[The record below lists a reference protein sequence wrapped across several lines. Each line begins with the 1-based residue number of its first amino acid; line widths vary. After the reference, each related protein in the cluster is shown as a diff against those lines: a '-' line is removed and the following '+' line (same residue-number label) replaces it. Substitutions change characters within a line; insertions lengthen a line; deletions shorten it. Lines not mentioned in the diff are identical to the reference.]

1 MLQGELAAYEKVG
14 LWQRAV
20 NPKTVYR
27 YRGVLLQYQK
37 ALGDSDP
44 TLESTRHFLARLRE
58 GGFKPATLRLYRAAL
73 AGFHAWRGETLV
85 FPIRVPRHLPP
96 YHSSELVNHMLDLA
110 RARPRDHLIL
120 RLMSDAGL
128 RRGEVV
134 ALKVRNVDLAGGM
147 LRLRGKG
154 DKDRVVPLTGQL
166 RELLEDF
173 CRDKSPDQ
181 AVVGVKDKAVY
192 ETVKKYGALAGDP
205 KLHPHDL
212 RHAFA
217 TRLVEGNANI
227 RAVQELLGHE
237 DLATTAV
244 YLGLAPK
251 HLDQAI
257 RTLEAQGRKSIEA
270 AVKNEHTVRADD
282 VERGGAGLEEVEVEV
297 SIEPGKGLY
306 LPIDLPASKVLIESI
321 DVRPSDD
328 GCDFQFSLFDR
339 EPDLYPGKQDVLFE
353 RKSTGQRI
361 VYSPARLKLYHD
373 RNKSNRLH
381 CAIGVTSRHYRFDI
395 EGQELRDYLEKPVS
409 FTVTLLYKVTW

>member
-1 MLQGELAAYEKVG
+1 
-14 LWQRAV
+14 
-20 NPKTVYR
+20 
-27 YRGVLLQYQK
+27 
-37 ALGDSDP
+37 
-44 TLESTRHFLARLRE
+44 
-58 GGFKPATLRLYRAAL
+58 
-73 AGFHAWRGETLV
+73 
-85 FPIRVPRHLPP
+85 
-96 YHSSELVNHMLDLA
+96 MLDLA

-134 ALKVRNVDLAGGM
+134 SLQVRSVDLAGRM

-154 DKDRVVPLTGQL
+154 DKDRVVPLTRELG
-166 RELLEDF
+166 ELLEGF
-173 CRDKSPDQ
+173 CQGEGPDQ

-192 ETVKKYGALAGDP
+192 KVVKKYGALAGDP

-227 RAVQELLGHE
+227 RAIQELLGHE

-244 YLGLAPK
+244 YLGVAPK

-257 RTLEAQGRKSIEA
+257 RALEAQGRKSIVAPE
-270 AVKNEHTVRADD
+270 KNEHTVRADEG
-282 VERGGAGLEEVEVEV
+282 ERGGAGLEEAEVEV
-297 SIEPGKGLY
+297 SIEPGKGRY
-306 LPIDLPASKVLIESI
+306 LPIALPASRVWIESI

-361 VYSPARLKLYHD
+361 VYSPARSKLYQD
-373 RNKSNRLH
+373 RDKSNRLH
-381 CAIGVTSRHYRFDI
+381 CAIGLTWRHYRLDI
-395 EGQELRDYLEKPVS
+395 DGQELRDYLGKPVS
-409 FTVTLLYKVTW
+409 FTVTLLYKVAR